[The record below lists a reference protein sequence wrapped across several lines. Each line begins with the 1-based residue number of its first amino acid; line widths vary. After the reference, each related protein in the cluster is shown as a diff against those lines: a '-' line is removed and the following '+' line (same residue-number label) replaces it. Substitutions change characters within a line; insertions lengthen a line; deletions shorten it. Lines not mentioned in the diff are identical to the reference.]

1 MMEIVYGPVVLEC
14 LRQSAMF
21 GVLFAIFWPMLMQ
34 RVVGFKMASKAAY
47 VGAGLIG
54 ASAYGLVHLVTVCA
68 ADGFPP
74 RIIQSTGLALL
85 MIGLSGIVLL
95 AGQRR
100 HAAA

>member
-21 GVLFAIFWPMLMQ
+21 GALFAILWPMLM
-34 RVVGFKMASKAAY
+34 RRFAGSNMASKAAY
-47 VGAGLIG
+47 FGVGLIG
-54 ASAYGLVHLVTVCA
+54 TSAYGLAHLVTVCA

-85 MIGLSGIVLL
+85 IVGLSGIVLL
-95 AGQRR
+95 VGQRR
-100 HAAA
+100 HAVA